1 MIINKKIYN
10 ERVARQVFIFIS
22 NTNRVG
28 LASLSDPAPTREIKM
43 KKINIGHELITNK
56 SNWVGT
62 LKEVNQL
69 LKKVNLKIQFQNSN
83 FYTDDMVHK
92 DQKDIS
98 DKSVSEMATEIV
110 LHEIQDDYDYII
122 KSRDVKKLKELIK
135 KNQEDKKKI
144 EETIKL
150 LKANV

>member
-1 MIINKKIYN
+1 
-10 ERVARQVFIFIS
+10 
-22 NTNRVG
+22 
-28 LASLSDPAPTREIKM
+28 M

-83 FYTDDMVHK
+83 FYTDDMVYK

-110 LHEIQDDYDYII
+110 LHEIEDDYDYVI
-122 KSRDVKKLKELIK
+122 KSRDVKKLKELII

>member
-1 MIINKKIYN
+1 
-10 ERVARQVFIFIS
+10 
-22 NTNRVG
+22 
-28 LASLSDPAPTREIKM
+28 M
-43 KKINIGHELITNK
+43 KKINVGHELITNK

-69 LKKVNLKIQFQNSN
+69 LEKVNLKIQFQNSG

-98 DKSVSEMATEIV
+98 DKVVSEMATEIV
-110 LHEIQDDYDYII
+110 LHEIEDDFDYII
-122 KSRDVKKLKELIK
+122 NSGDVKKLKELII

-144 EETIKL
+144 EDTIKL
-150 LKANV
+150 LKGN

>member
-1 MIINKKIYN
+1 
-10 ERVARQVFIFIS
+10 
-22 NTNRVG
+22 
-28 LASLSDPAPTREIKM
+28 
-43 KKINIGHELITNK
+43 
-56 SNWVGT
+56 
-62 LKEVNQL
+62 
-69 LKKVNLKIQFQNSN
+69 
-83 FYTDDMVHK
+83 MVYK

-110 LHEIQDDYDYII
+110 LHEIEDDYDYII
-122 KSRDVKKLKELIK
+122 KSRDVKKLKELII

>member
-1 MIINKKIYN
+1 
-10 ERVARQVFIFIS
+10 
-22 NTNRVG
+22 
-28 LASLSDPAPTREIKM
+28 M

-83 FYTDDMVHK
+83 FYTDDMIHK
-92 DQKDIS
+92 DLKDIP
-98 DKSVSEMATEIV
+98 KRVVSEMATEIV
-110 LHEIQDDYDYII
+110 LHEIEDDFDYII
-122 KSRDVKKLKELIK
+122 KSRDVKKLKELII

>member
-1 MIINKKIYN
+1 
-10 ERVARQVFIFIS
+10 
-22 NTNRVG
+22 
-28 LASLSDPAPTREIKM
+28 M

-69 LKKVNLKIQFQNSN
+69 LKKVNLKIQFQNSG

-98 DKSVSEMATEIV
+98 DKVFSETATEIV
-110 LHEIQDDYDYII
+110 LHEIEDDFDYII
-122 KSRDVKKLKELIK
+122 KYADVKKLKELII

-150 LKANV
+150 LKANI